1 MDVSDP
7 SSLLV
12 DEVSRKARDLVAWY
26 TTIPDMMCILDED
39 GRTSYY
45 PVPVKR
51 AGCSTLDGILQLA
64 SAANAAGVGL
74 ACLSA
79 MIVDAASVE
88 VLVVLGWAS
97 ENVVLE
103 ITPIAREC
111 GIRFGAS
118 QRSLCDLVSVPPA
131 IPQLA
136 PQPTHSGQN

>member
-1 MDVSDP
+1 MDALDP
-7 SSLLV
+7 SALLV
-12 DEVSRKARDLVAWY
+12 EEVSRRARDLVAWY
-26 TTIPDMMCILDED
+26 TTIPDLMCILDED

-45 PVPVKR
+45 PVPERR
-51 AGCSTLDGILQLA
+51 AGCSASEGILQLA

-74 ACLSA
+74 ACLSS
-79 MIVDAASVE
+79 MVVDEASVE

-97 ENVVLE
+97 ANVVLE
-103 ITPIAREC
+103 ITPIAREG

-118 QRSLCDLVSVPPA
+118 QRFLCDLVSVPPA